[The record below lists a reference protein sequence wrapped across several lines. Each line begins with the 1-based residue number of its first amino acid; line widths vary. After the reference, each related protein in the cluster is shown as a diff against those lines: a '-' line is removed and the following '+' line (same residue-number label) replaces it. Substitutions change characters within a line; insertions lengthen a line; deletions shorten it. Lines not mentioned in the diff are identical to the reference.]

1 MPTFARLTARASAWS
16 GSPAA
21 LATFTAMAL
30 TWAAWGVLSGG
41 SELWSGVGGG
51 FTGWAAL
58 ILLVLLQASTA
69 AQTAAILAM
78 LAELVRAVDKADD
91 RVIPA
96 DACERTMMVEDVPD
110 GV

>member
-1 MPTFARLTARASAWS
+1 MPTFVRLTAWASAWS

-21 LATFTAMAL
+21 LATFTALAL

-69 AQTAAILAM
+69 AQTAAIMGM
-78 LAELVRAVDKADD
+78 LAELVRATDKA
-91 RVIPA
+91 RNAVIPA
-96 DACERTMMVEDVPD
+96 EAVECVVLREDSHLS
-110 GV
+110 